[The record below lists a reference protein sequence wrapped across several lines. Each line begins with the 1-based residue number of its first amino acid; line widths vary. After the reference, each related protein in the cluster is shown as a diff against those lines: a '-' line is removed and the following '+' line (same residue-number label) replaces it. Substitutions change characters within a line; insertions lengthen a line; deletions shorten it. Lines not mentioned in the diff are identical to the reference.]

1 MSIIHQIG
9 LTLIPGVGQVTARNL
24 LLHFGSA
31 EAIFKAK
38 TKDLLAV
45 NGVGTITA
53 AQITGSKVLHLAED
67 QVKFIE
73 KQHIQ
78 VLFFNEENYP
88 RRLRECNDAPVL
100 LYYKGTADLN
110 HPRII
115 SVVGTR
121 SATAYGRQLCA
132 ALAESLKS
140 YDVMIVSGL
149 AYGIDITAH
158 KESLKNNIPTVG
170 VLGHGLDRVYPYHH
184 QKIAQEMLQN
194 GGLITEFPLN
204 TVPDRE
210 NFPKRNRIIAGIAD
224 ATLVVEATV
233 KGGALITADIANS
246 YNRDV
251 FAFPGRVK
259 DEFSQGCNFLIKT
272 NRAALI
278 NQPLDLAY
286 FMGWEEVSPSKT
298 ALQTQLPFGL
308 STEEMKILEVLKAA
322 PSLVDEISSKT
333 SIPQSKLAIHLLNLE
348 MQGMLMG
355 LPGKM
360 YRIN

>member
-24 LLHFGSA
+24 LMHFGSA
-31 EAIFKAK
+31 AAVFKAK
-38 TKDLLAV
+38 NKDLLAV
-45 NGVGTITA
+45 NGVGTVTA
-53 AQITGSKVLHLAED
+53 NQITGSNVLIQAQEQL
-67 QVKFIE
+67 KFIE
-73 KQHIQ
+73 KHQIE
-78 VLFFNEENYP
+78 VLFFTEDNYP

-100 LYYKGTADLN
+100 LYYKGTANLN

-121 SATAYGRQLCA
+121 MATDYGRQLCA

-140 YDVMIVSGL
+140 YDVLVVSGL

-184 QKIAQEMLQN
+184 QQIARDMLLN
-194 GGLITEFPLN
+194 GGLLTEFPLN

-210 NFPKRNRIIAGIAD
+210 NFPKRNRIIAGMAD
-224 ATLVVEATV
+224 ATVVVEATV

-278 NQPLDLAY
+278 NHPLDLAY
-286 FMGWEEVSPSKT
+286 YMNLEEINPEKKNM
-298 ALQTQLPFGL
+298 QTQLPLGL
-308 STEEMKILEVLKAA
+308 STEEIKIMEVLKVA
-322 PSLVDEISSKT
+322 PSMVDEISSKT
-333 SIPQSKLAIHLLNLE
+333 CIPQSKLAIHLLNLE
-348 MQGMLMG
+348 MQGILRG

-360 YRIN
+360 YQLN

>member
-9 LTLIPGVGQVTARNL
+9 LTLIPGVGHVTARNL
-24 LLHFGSA
+24 LMHFGSA
-31 EAIFKAK
+31 EAVFKAS
-38 TKDLLAV
+38 TTELLAV
-45 NGVGTITA
+45 NGVGTVTA
-53 AQITGSKVLHLAED
+53 TQITGSKVLHQAED
-67 QVKFIE
+67 QIKFID
-73 KQHIQ
+73 KNDIR
-78 VLFFNEENYP
+78 VLFYSDEDYP

-100 LYYKGTADLN
+100 LYYKGSANLN

-132 ALAESLKS
+132 ELAECLKP
-140 YDVMIVSGL
+140 YDVIIVSGL
-149 AYGIDITAH
+149 AYGVDVAAH
-158 KESLKNNIPTVG
+158 KESLKNSIPTIA

-184 QKIAQEMLQN
+184 KQIARDMLLN
-194 GGLITEFPLN
+194 GGLITEFPPN
-204 TVPDRE
+204 TMPDRE
-210 NFPKRNRIIAGIAD
+210 NFPKRNRIIAGLAD

-246 YNRDV
+246 YHRDV

-278 NQPLDLAY
+278 NHPLDLAY
-286 FMGWEEVSPSKT
+286 YMGWDEVNPSKT

-308 STEEMKILEVLKAA
+308 TTEEIKILEVLKAA

-333 SIPQSKLAIHLLNLE
+333 CIPQSKLAIHLLNLE
-348 MQGMLMG
+348 MQGILTG